1 MNKAYY
7 TECYT
12 ECPVADVLSIRSLY
26 TFFRSK
32 YPRDYT
38 FKGESHDFHEILCV
52 IGGELGVT
60 ADKNV
65 YLLPAGKAIFHR
77 GGEFHSLWS
86 SYNTQPEIIVFS
98 FAADA
103 LPDTKKNVF
112 NLSQSQIS
120 EICAVYSAA
129 EKTFVFE
136 GFRMRIREGKEAEAS
151 ALIKRLELFAL
162 SLFTQTEETP
172 LNYTARSAENY
183 ARIISVLEESLSE
196 DLSAAQIA
204 ERCNLSIPALN
215 KTVAR
220 YAGCGVMNY
229 YNSLRLKKAE
239 ELLLSGASVKEAA
252 LSVGFSNQNYFSSCY
267 KKRKGVSPSRVRE

>member
-1 MNKAYY
+1 MNNAYY
-7 TECYT
+7 I
-12 ECPVADVLSIRSLY
+12 ECPVKNVLSIRSLF
-26 TFFRSK
+26 TFFRRK
-32 YPRDYT
+32 YARDYN
-38 FKGESHDFHEILCV
+38 FKGESHDFHEIVCV

-103 LPDTKKNVF
+103 LPATEKQVF
-112 NLSQSQIS
+112 NLSQRQIA
-120 EICAVYSAA
+120 EICAIYAA
-129 EKTFVFE
+129 VEKEFVAD
-136 GFRMRIREGKEAEAS
+136 GYRIISLREGREAEAS
-151 ALIKRLELFAL
+151 ALIKRLELFVL

-172 LNYTARSAENY
+172 RNYTARSAENY
-183 ARIISVLEESLSE
+183 ARIVSVLEERLSE
-196 DLSAAQIA
+196 DLTAAQIA
-204 ERCNLSIPALN
+204 DLCNLSIPALN

-229 YNSLRLKKAE
+229 YNTLRLKKAE
-239 ELLLSGASVKEAA
+239 ELLLAGASVKEAA
-252 LSVGFSNQNYFSSCY
+252 LSVGFSNQNYFSACY
-267 KKRKGVSPSRVRE
+267 KKRKGVSPSRVKP